1 MALHGCPECG
11 HLVSDR
17 ATACPNCGAPGGS
30 ALVSTQ
36 PSIEEWVRSRLTTG
50 SPRRE
55 VVEEL
60 VRHGALAKTDAEA
73 LVKRVE
79 AAALTTVPDKSRV
92 TLVVTSGL
100 LVLLLLL
107 AFMLLRA
114 PPGP

>member
-1 MALHGCPECG
+1 
-11 HLVSDR
+11 
-17 ATACPNCGAPGGS
+17 
-30 ALVSTQ
+30 
-36 PSIEEWVRSRLTTG
+36 VRSRLTTG

-60 VRHGALAKTDAEA
+60 VQHGALAKTDAEE

-79 AAALTTVPDKSRV
+79 AAALAPTSDRSRV
-92 TLVVTSGL
+92 TLFVTTGL
-100 LVLLLLL
+100 LVLLVLL